1 MKISVIGGGN
11 GAYAAAV
18 DLTERGHEVRMW
30 RRNASALQ
38 QNLVIKDAEGERPVA
53 IALATADIAEAL
65 RGAELVFLPDP
76 AFTQADNA
84 QRLAP
89 HLADGQVVFLA
100 PGTFG
105 SWIMAQGVKAD
116 VAFAET
122 GTLPWLTRKH
132 GPTTAAITARATR
145 LPTGVFPAK
154 KSDWARKVI
163 GKE

>member
-38 QNLVIKDAEGERPVA
+38 NTLTLKDAEGERAVT
-53 IALATADIAEAL
+53 IALASVDIATAL
-65 RGAELVFLPDP
+65 HGAELVFLPDP

-84 QRLAP
+84 KRIAP

-100 PGTFG
+100 P
-105 SWIMAQGVKAD
+105 
-116 VAFAET
+116 
-122 GTLPWLTRKH
+122 
-132 GPTTAAITARATR
+132 
-145 LPTGVFPAK
+145 
-154 KSDWARKVI
+154 
-163 GKE
+163 